1 MLSTANPIR
10 VLLVDTE
17 ELFRVAVR
25 MLIES
30 WATMK
35 VVGDTGNQAEALSLA
50 EKEDPHIILVEID
63 FKGDVNGGLALLP
76 KLLSSRKSRVIVMTH
91 LQDVELH
98 HRAIHYGARGLVLKD
113 HSPEQLRNAILRVND
128 GEAWL
133 DNKLTTSIITKMA
146 QVNRLTRDGEGSVG
160 IASLTP
166 RESELAR
173 LVGNG
178 WSNKEVAGR
187 LYISETTVRHHLTSI
202 FKKLQLTNRLELI
215 IYLLRTGT
223 TKHTVGRI
231 SQRTSHLGDD
241 IPGKAS
247 SEQQG
252 DKLFPD
258 FVGKHKQLP
267 SKKPALPGK

>member
-1 MLSTANPIR
+1 MLPTAHPIR
-10 VLLVDTE
+10 VLLVDTQ

-25 MLIES
+25 LLIES
-30 WATMK
+30 WGTMK

-50 EKEDPHIILVEID
+50 ERENPHIILVEID
-63 FKGDVNGGLALLP
+63 FKGDVNGGLAFLP
-76 KLLSSRKSRVIVMTH
+76 KLLSLSKSRVIVMTH

-146 QVNRLTRDGEGSVG
+146 QANRLTRDGKESVG
-160 IASLTP
+160 IASLSP

-178 WSNKEVAGR
+178 WSNREVAGR

-202 FKKLQLTNRLELI
+202 FRKLHLTNRLELI
-215 IYLLRTGT
+215 IYLLRPGT
-223 TKHTVGRI
+223 TKPPAGRI
-231 SQRTSHLGDD
+231 SQRTSHSGND
-241 IPGKAS
+241 ISVKTI
-247 SEQQG
+247 SERQG
-252 DKLFPD
+252 DKLFRD
-258 FVGKHKQLP
+258 LGGKRKHTP
-267 SKKPALPGK
+267 S

>member
-1 MLSTANPIR
+1 MLSTAHPIR

-30 WATMK
+30 WGTMK

-50 EKEDPHIILVEID
+50 EKENPNIILVEID
-63 FKGDVNGGLALLP
+63 FKGDVNGGLAILP
-76 KLLSSRKSRVIVMTH
+76 KLLSSSKSRVIVVTH

-113 HSPEQLRNAILRVND
+113 HSPEQLRNAILKVND

-133 DNKLTTSIITKMA
+133 DNKLTTSIITRMA

-160 IASLTP
+160 IASLTR

-202 FKKLQLTNRLELI
+202 FKKLHLTNRLELI
-215 IYLLRTGT
+215 IYLLRVGT
-223 TKHTVGRI
+223 TKHPVGKI
-231 SQRTSHLGDD
+231 SHRTSQLDNGLPDKTISERQGSELFRDLG
-241 IPGKAS
+241 S
-247 SEQQG
+247 
-252 DKLFPD
+252 
-258 FVGKHKQLP
+258 KHKQHP
-267 SKKPALPGK
+267 SKKPTLLGK